1 MSIPIK
7 TVVRCHIVGGSALT
21 ICLLS
26 GVKGSANL
34 LLSHNTKSNFKT
46 SLFFIFCSMLQND
59 P

>member
-7 TVVRCHIVGGSALT
+7 TVVRCHIGGGSALN

-34 LLSHNTKSNFKT
+34 LLSHNTKSNF
-46 SLFFIFCSMLQND
+46 
-59 P
+59 